1 MKFKQRF
8 FLVLAVLLLAGA
20 SAFAQ
25 TTGSL
30 TGTVTTDGA
39 PLPGAT
45 VTVSSP
51 ALQGTRSA
59 VSDINGNYNM
69 PALPPGEY
77 TVKMELA
84 GMQTMV
90 RTGRVTL
97 GGTARVD
104 GDLKLS
110 SVSEAIT
117 VTATAPAVLE
127 TTDVQAN
134 VQQKLVND
142 LPLGRT
148 VTAIA
153 LLAPGT
159 TSNGPRSAL
168 TISGATSNDN
178 LIMVDGAVIQ
188 ENLRGQTHGL
198 FIEDAIQETTVTTG
212 SISAEYGRFT
222 GGVVNSIS
230 KSGGNQFSGSFRSTF
245 DNPSWGATNP
255 FPGSVKPV
263 DKLSEIYEAT
273 LGGRVIRDRLWFFLA
288 GRKTPPS
295 VTESAFRFAGNGA
308 TTFPVTDKA
317 HRYEYKLTGQIT
329 PKHSLVVT
337 YLDSPLTQ
345 VNNCQLGCLD
355 RATLDPLITQ
365 QNDFRTAHY
374 NGILTSNLIAEVGYS
389 KKRFTFLGFGGDN
402 TDLVLGTPIFMIING
417 VQATANAPYFC
428 GICTPEHRDN
438 DDWNAKAT
446 YFLATKSLGTHNIA
460 LGYDNWA
467 EKRVSNNYQSPTNFV
482 VELYSQAPTRAAN
495 GDPLVNVIGGPDG
508 TGDVIAYYP
517 VIFPSL
523 GSDQKVKSIFVNDKW
538 DLNTHFSFNLGV
550 RSDKNNAVD
559 SAHNK
564 TANDSSVSP
573 RLGAIYDVFGNSRL
587 RINASYSQYV
597 GRLAE
602 AIAGSGSS
610 NGSPAYYGYSYNGP
624 DLLNVSPHDA
634 VAGVMSWFNAP
645 AQGGIKGQTPFVTVI
660 GGFDT
665 KLNGTIKSPH
675 VNEFTVGA
683 GTQIGANGFVRADY
697 INRNYADFYVLTTNQ
712 QTGFVTEPQTGV
724 RSDLKLVTNDN
735 KFLSRKYNAIQ
746 GQAQYRLFN
755 RLNLGVNYTYSTL
768 KGNSIGENVGSGPI
782 TTGNYVFQYP
792 EFNGFKQNNP
802 VGFLP
807 DDQTHKV
814 RAWASMDQPT
824 LIGNFNFSVLERFD
838 SGTPYSAIGTINTS
852 SYIPSTDPIRKAYVS
867 PPGTSTYFFGSRGRF
882 RWDNVS
888 ATDVAVN
895 YNTPSI
901 HGLNFYVNAELFNAL
916 NEKAQIGGNTGV
928 LTARNSTC
936 KQGANQ
942 DGARCATFNPFTDT
956 PVEGVNYQKVKSA
969 TLGASFGDPTAATSY
984 QTPRFYRFS
993 VGLRF

>member
-1 MKFKQRF
+1 MRFKQRF
-8 FLVLAVLLLAGA
+8 FLAVAVLLLVGVP
-20 SAFAQ
+20 AFAQ

-30 TGTVTTDGA
+30 TGSVTTDGA

-45 VTVSSP
+45 ITVSSP

-69 PALPPGEY
+69 LVLPPGDY
-77 TVKMELA
+77 TVKIELA
-84 GMQTMV
+84 GMQTV
-90 RTGRVTL
+90 TRTGRVSL
-97 GGTARVD
+97 GGTSRVD

-110 SVSEAIT
+110 SVTEAIT
-117 VTATAPAVLE
+117 VTASAPAVLE
-127 TTDVQAN
+127 TTDVQSN
-134 VQQKLVND
+134 IQQKVVND

-148 VTAIA
+148 VDAIA

-212 SISAEYGRFT
+212 AISAEYGRFT

-245 DNPSWGATNP
+245 NNPAYGATNP

-263 DKLSEIYEAT
+263 DKLSEVYEAT

-288 GRKTPPS
+288 GRKTPAS
-295 VTESAFRFAGNGA
+295 VTELDFRLATPGF
-308 TTFPVTDKA
+308 TTFPQSQKA

-329 PKHSLVVT
+329 PRHSLVAT
-337 YLDSPLTQ
+337 YLDSPLTAT
-345 VNNCQLGCLD
+345 NDCQLGCFD

-374 NGILTSNLIAEVGYS
+374 NGIITSNLIVEAGYS
-389 KKRFTFLGFGGDN
+389 KKRFTFLGFGGEN
-402 TDLVLGTPIFMIING
+402 TDLVLGTPIYMNHG
-417 VQATANAPYFC
+417 AGAGTANAPYFAAS
-428 GICTPEHRDN
+428 PESRDN
-438 DDWNAKAT
+438 KDWNAKAT
-446 YFLATKSLGTHNIA
+446 YFLATKSLGTHSIA
-460 LGYDNWA
+460 VGYDDWS

-482 VELYSQAPTRAAN
+482 IGMYTEAPTRAAN
-495 GDPLVNVIGGPDG
+495 GDLLMNLIGGPDG
-508 TGDVIAYYP
+508 TGDNIQYYP
-517 VIFPSL
+517 VLFPSL
-523 GSDQKVKSIFVNDKW
+523 GSDQKVKSMFVNDKW
-538 DLNTHFSFNLGV
+538 DFNNHFSFNLGV
-550 RSDKNNAVD
+550 RSDKNDAVD

-564 TANDSSVSP
+564 TANDQSISP
-573 RLGAIYDVFGNSRL
+573 RLGAIYDVFGDSRL

-602 AIAGSGSS
+602 AIAGAGSS
-610 NGSPAYYGYSYNGP
+610 NGSPAAFYYAYNGP
-624 DLLNVSPHDA
+624 DVLNVSPHDA
-634 VAGVMSWFNAP
+634 VAAALAWFNAP
-645 AQGGIKGQTPFVTVI
+645 AQGGINGQTPYSTTI

-665 KLNGTIKSPH
+665 KLDGTIKSPH

-683 GTQIGANGFVRADY
+683 GTQIGANGFIRADY
-697 INRNYADFYVLTTNQ
+697 VNRDYADFYVTTTNQ
-712 QTGFVTEPQTGV
+712 QTGFVIEPKTGAE
-724 RSDLKLVTNDN
+724 SDLKIVTNDN
-735 KFLSRKYNAIQ
+735 KFLSRKYNALQ
-746 GQAQYRLFN
+746 TQAQYRLFH
-755 RLNLGVNYTYSTL
+755 RLNLGANYTYSTL
-768 KGNSIGENVGSGPI
+768 KGNSIGENIGSGPI
-782 TTGNYVFQYP
+782 TTGGYVFQYP

-814 RAWASMDQPT
+814 RAWASFDQQT

-852 SYIPSTDPIRKAYVS
+852 SYIPANDPIRSAYVS
-867 PPGTSTYFFGSRGRF
+867 PPGTSTYFFGDRGRF
-882 RWDNVS
+882 RWDNVT
-888 ATDVAVN
+888 ATDLALN

-916 NEKAQIGGNTGV
+916 NEKAQIGGNTTVRTGSSS
-928 LTARNSTC
+928 LC

-956 PVEGVNYQKVKSA
+956 PVEGVNFQKAEST
-969 TLGASFGDPTAATSY
+969 TLGATFGDPTSGASY